1 MCQKNV
7 TKNWSK
13 MLDSEAVM
21 VDDSFLELVT
31 SSVCVSSKKFAKI
44 IGLPGKAK
52 SVCVESTSSLT
63 FTIGHWSIQPNLCTT
78 TTFQN

>member
-1 MCQKNV
+1 
-7 TKNWSK
+7 

-52 SVCVESTSSLT
+52 SEPVYNDHLSELVAALVIWSW
-63 FTIGHWSIQPNLCTT
+63 FNGHFCSEVKY
-78 TTFQN
+78 